1 MSYTK
6 LRQQLAEGLKTA
18 YKISED
24 DIANILP
31 EKEEDFK
38 ENEFLTAF
46 LEQDKTRVESI
57 TLKGKDKFAEG
68 FSKAKKEVMD
78 TFEKEIRET
87 FGIEDNELRGI
98 ELMNKVVDSNAKKP
112 ASDPTKLT
120 DDQLKSHPS
129 VIKMLNEKERL
140 HKESLQE
147 IENGY
152 TEKLNQFN
160 KEKVFSTASKKAL
173 AVFEAMNPVL
183 STDPVRAQNQK
194 NILLERLKG
203 FEYTEDGEDFTI
215 LKDGKRYEDAHGHGV
230 SFKSLVEDTAKS
242 LFDFKQA
249 DPRGNPAPGGNGG
262 SGPSI
267 KPTNE
272 AEYAKI
278 MTDQSIPREERMKIR
293 EEWNKQAAS

>member
-6 LRQQLAEGLKTA
+6 LRQQLAEGLKAA
-18 YKISED
+18 YKISEG

-46 LEQDKTRVESI
+46 LEQDKNRVEAI

-68 FSKAKKEVMD
+68 FSKAKKEVMQS
-78 TFEKEIRET
+78 FENEIRDA
-87 FGIEDNELRGI
+87 FGIEDSELVGI
-98 ELMNKVVDSNAKKP
+98 ELMNKVVELNSKKFEK
-112 ASDPTKLT
+112 DPSKLT
-120 DDQLKSHPS
+120 DEQLKSHPS

-140 HKESLQE
+140 HKENVKQVE
-147 IENGY
+147 DEFNN
-152 TEKLNQFN
+152 KLNQFN
-160 KEKVFSTASKKAL
+160 RERVFNTASKKAL
-173 AVFEAMNPVL
+173 AIFEAMNPVL

-203 FEYTEDGEDFTI
+203 FEYSEDGEEFTI

-230 SFKSLVEDTAKS
+230 SFESLVKDNAKA

-249 DPRGNPAPGGNGG
+249 DPRDNPDPGG
-262 SGPSI
+262 SGGGASG
-267 KPTNE
+267 KPKNQD
-272 AEYAKI
+272 EYVKMI
-278 MTDQSIPREERMKIR
+278 TDKNIPLEERQKIR